1 KERSIGA
8 GPRAPDSHNSTP
20 LCRRR
25 NLIEINDRAIS
36 ENWRHRVNC
45 RSSAVNFMWCR
56 IDIGAHHASF
66 CLAVHRG
73 VISGRPPKDHSG
85 CRADLTSEDITQAY
99 LGAVAIGSP
108 DALSLPNDSTS
119 VGFLDFVY
127 PSCWPCGVVACS
139 LVSQKIFWLGGS
151 RSRQIA
157 PAVNQIGRA
166 HVRTP
171 VTDHSP

>member
-1 KERSIGA
+1 MTVRFQKMG
-8 GPRAPDSHNSTP
+8 GTG
-20 LCRRR
+20 
-25 NLIEINDRAIS
+25 LIAEAQLLI
-36 ENWRHRVNC
+36 
-45 RSSAVNFMWCR
+45 FMWCR

-66 CLAVHRG
+66 CLGVHRG

-99 LGAVAIGSP
+99 LGAVATGSP

-157 PAVNQIGRA
+157 PAVNLNGAGVRLAYTLKADEMAQNYRRA
-166 HVRTP
+166 CNISRRRST
-171 VTDHSP
+171 